1 VLEILP
7 LLLPVS
13 YLAFVSFQLGRID
26 VLEHRLPNRFT
37 LRLFLLT
44 VPSIGVAFLF
54 SQSIERLLWA
64 LGLGL
69 GTALIGLLLGATGGL
84 GLGDVKLMISLNL
97 LLGWISPWLAA
108 ASNALAV
115 LSAGILGT
123 LNLLK
128 PGGMRAKHVAFGP
141 YLLASFFVTFVYA
154 LFAQVY

>member
-1 VLEILP
+1 MLEILP
-7 LLLPVS
+7 LLIPVG
-13 YLAFVSFQLGRID
+13 YLAFISFQLGRID
-26 VLEHRLPNRFT
+26 VLEHRLPNRYT

-44 VPSIGVAFLF
+44 APAVAFAFLF

-97 LLGWISPWLAA
+97 LLGWMSPWLAA
-108 ASNALAV
+108 VSNAMAV
-115 LSAGILGT
+115 LSAAILGT
-123 LNLLK
+123 FNLLK
-128 PGGMRAKHVAFGP
+128 PGATRAKQVAFGP
-141 YLLASFFVTFVYA
+141 YLIASFFVTFVYA